1 MTAMV
6 KKWGNSAAIRIP
18 AGVLAEAGLDIDQPV
33 EIRQEHGR
41 IIIEPARTLRLDLGG
56 LLRKIRPGN
65 LHDAVETGPPV
76 GREVW

>member
-1 MTAMV
+1 MTTLV
-6 KKWGNSAAIRIP
+6 RKWGNSAAIRIP

-41 IIIEPARTLRLDLGG
+41 IIIEPAPTLRIDLEG

-65 LHDAVETGPPV
+65 LHEAVETGPPV